1 MKAIPTFCP
10 NLTDDLAIFAIA
22 GFGPLKAQWISG
34 LNNIFYM
41 FSTLIC
47 VFTLDRIGRRW
58 TLYWGAVAQGIAMFL
73 GGGLIRGGL
82 KAAASGSA
90 SAPEW
95 GAGAASMVFIYTFVF
110 GATWLTVP
118 WLYPAEIFP
127 ICVRAKGNAW
137 GVVGWSIG
145 CA

>member
-1 MKAIPTFCP
+1 MFST
-10 NLTDDLAIFAIA
+10 AIFSIA
-22 GFGPLKAQWISG
+22 GFGPLKSQWVSG

-41 FSTLIC
+41 FATLIC

-58 TLYWGAVAQGIAMFL
+58 TLYWGSAAQGIAMFL
-73 GGGLIRGGL
+73 GGGLIRRGL
-82 KAAASGSA
+82 QATATDSP
-90 SAPEW
+90 SAPSW

>member
-1 MKAIPTFCP
+1 MILSIPETY
-10 NLTDDLAIFAIA
+10 DIAARHWADLY
-22 GFGPLKAQWISG
+22 PSTCR

-58 TLYWGAVAQGIAMFL
+58 TLYWVSVGQGIAMFL

-82 KAAASGSA
+82 AATASGSA
-90 SAPEW
+90 GASSW
-95 GAGAASMVFIYTFVF
+95 GAAAASMVFIYTFVF

-118 WLYPAEIFP
+118 LLYPAEVRMSLY
-127 ICVRAKGNAW
+127 CVTEEPR
-137 GVVGWSIG
+137 
-145 CA
+145 